1 VKVLLAVRVSPAFCA
16 CILLG
21 QVAVLPVRPQAPHSA
36 VKTLEISG
44 ENAELLGHLQDYPNL
59 EVLSINCIENL
70 QSLPDSI
77 GALRNLKELRMDN
90 GNGCS
95 MNPVI
100 PESIGN
106 LHSLEKLIL
115 YGAQDPR
122 HVDKLDRLPK
132 ERHRFPKSMS
142 QLKNLT
148 CLDLGRNGLEEI
160 PDFVKGLPKLRELD
174 FAWNMN
180 VKTLPPFLTE
190 LKELQTLRLD
200 ADGLTDLPD
209 FLNQLPKLSR
219 VILGDNCKITQS
231 QAKRNVLKRRFQHI
245 KLDFR
250 DEYDC
255 LTN

>member
-1 VKVLLAVRVSPAFCA
+1 
-16 CILLG
+16 
-21 QVAVLPVRPQAPHSA
+21 
-36 VKTLEISG
+36 
-44 ENAELLGHLQDYPNL
+44 
-59 EVLSINCIENL
+59 
-70 QSLPDSI
+70 
-77 GALRNLKELRMDN
+77 MDN

>member
-1 VKVLLAVRVSPAFCA
+1 
-16 CILLG
+16 
-21 QVAVLPVRPQAPHSA
+21 
-36 VKTLEISG
+36 
-44 ENAELLGHLQDYPNL
+44 
-59 EVLSINCIENL
+59 
-70 QSLPDSI
+70 
-77 GALRNLKELRMDN
+77 M
-90 GNGCS
+90 
-95 MNPVI
+95 
-100 PESIGN
+100 
-106 LHSLEKLIL
+106 
-115 YGAQDPR
+115 
-122 HVDKLDRLPK
+122 
-132 ERHRFPKSMS
+132 
-142 QLKNLT
+142 
-148 CLDLGRNGLEEI
+148 EEI